1 DRQVVA
7 WRRVRGRRRGIDR
20 FRRARIDR
28 RLGQYVIAE
37 HDVLIVAAFGTS
49 QPSLVRGGTP
59 VRVGLGLVFLT
70 REVVFLQFATIFGHG
85 GPRRCRRR
93 PPPALRRPGSPPP
106 RLTRAAGRPH
116 PPATHA
122 QRTGPRLVCSP
133 CRVNLTRGCPS
144 RKNTP
149 RYARESSLYRLRRL
163 PVRSRCR
170 CAPRDRSA
178 PGRNRCRT

>member
-85 GPRRCRRR
+85 RRR
-93 PPPALRRPGSPPP
+93 PGRWLHRP
-106 RLTRAAGRPH
+106 
-116 PPATHA
+116 
-122 QRTGPRLVCSP
+122 
-133 CRVNLTRGCPS
+133 
-144 RKNTP
+144 
-149 RYARESSLYRLRRL
+149 
-163 PVRSRCR
+163 
-170 CAPRDRSA
+170 APRPR
-178 PGRNRCRT
+178 